1 MLMYLERFMRDLDR
15 SDLEGFACL
24 FLVVGFIL
32 TVGLLA
38 TITRVLGRVSPENR
52 RMEPGEVWVNL
63 IPVVNLIWPVVT
75 VERVGESIRA
85 ELAARNRVKK
95 KDAFGKTSGIIALVL
110 VGTVLLLPP
119 AGLVTLPFA
128 FMYGI
133 VYWVQLNGY
142 ANRMRETPREPVVID
157 EGW

>member
-1 MLMYLERFMRDLDR
+1 MLMYFDRLARDLDR
-15 SDLEGFACL
+15 LDMDGFACL

-32 TVGLLA
+32 WVGLLA

-63 IPVVNLIWPVVT
+63 IPVVNLVWPVVT
-75 VERVGESIRA
+75 VERVGESIRN
-85 ELAARNRVKK
+85 ELAARGLVKK
-95 KDAFGKTSGIIALVL
+95 KDAFGKTSGLIALVL
-110 VGTVLLLPP
+110 LGVFFVLAP
-119 AGLVTLPFA
+119 AAIVTFPFA
-128 FMYGI
+128 FLYGI

-142 ANRMRETPREPVVID
+142 AKRMREGPREPVVVD